1 MKPKLKA
8 MFETNIKSIVAL
20 VKTFPNDEVC
30 IKYLEKLYWSDGN
43 PVSPFDKNSKV
54 YRCKNNRYR
63 CKNTGKYFKVT
74 TGTIFENTKI
84 NLTAW
89 FLAIWFVTCHK
100 PGISSYQLARDIG
113 VTQKTAWY
121 MLQKIRAQMFVTN
134 ESKLKGEVEV
144 DETYIGGKNKNRHW
158 DKKVPHSQGR
168 SHKDKTTVVGLIE
181 RGGMLVAKVTKDT
194 TSKTLSTLIKQHVD
208 PSAILYTNENGAY
221 DQIGKVY
228 ERYFVDHSKHL
239 YGIDNITSN
248 RIEASWT
255 HLKRMVI
262 GTYRK
267 TSKKYLQK
275 YVDEFV
281 FRYNLRDVSDSDKFN
296 LLLCCADTRVTHK
309 QIRETIC
316 AA

>member
-121 MLQKIRAQMFVTN
+121 M
-134 ESKLKGEVEV
+134 
-144 DETYIGGKNKNRHW
+144 
-158 DKKVPHSQGR
+158 
-168 SHKDKTTVVGLIE
+168 

-208 PSAILYTNENGAY
+208 PSAILYTDENGAY